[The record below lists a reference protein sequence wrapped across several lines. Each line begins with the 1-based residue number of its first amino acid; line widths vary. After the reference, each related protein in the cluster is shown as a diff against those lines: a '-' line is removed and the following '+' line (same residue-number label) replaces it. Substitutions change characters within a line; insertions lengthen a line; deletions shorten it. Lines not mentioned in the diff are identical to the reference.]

1 MSHQK
6 WWLTEKYCNTLSLKC
21 FKGIML
27 FAAMCLDQLMR
38 ILLGQLVR
46 LKQCPRAAAGGS

>member
-1 MSHQK
+1 MSNQK
-6 WWLTEKYCNTLSLKC
+6 LWLATMSCIILSLNC

-38 ILLGQLVR
+38 ILLDQLVR